1 MTEARYCTNCGATL
15 RAEASFCGS
24 CGISDLSTSDMKCP
38 QCGNDN
44 PVDARFC
51 EGCGASLSAPIASG
65 IGAAS
70 SELPMTSFID
80 AIKLGFS
87 NYFNFSGRATR
98 AEYWWFVLFLV
109 PVSLI
114 TWIPL
119 IGQVIWLAT
128 SIPTISLTTRRLH
141 DIGKSGWW
149 QLAYW
154 GLVIVCA
161 VGFFGPIVFL
171 IFVMS
176 EATGDSVAGAVL
188 VMFGIVMVVATVA
201 WIATGVVWIIWL
213 VRKGDEG
220 PNKYG
225 PDPRQPTSQQALIAS
240 SLLTC

>member
-1 MTEARYCTNCGATL
+1 MAVGQNCESCGAAL
-15 RAEASFCGS
+15 GMGASFCRD
-24 CGISDLSTSDMKCP
+24 CGASVRLVNDMKCP
-38 QCGNDN
+38 TCGNDN
-44 PVDARFC
+44 EEYAQFC
-51 EGCGASLSAPIASG
+51 GGCGTYLSAPIASG

-109 PVSLI
+109 PLSLI

-128 SIPTISLTTRRLH
+128 TIPGISLATRRLH
-141 DIGKSGWW
+141 DIGKKGWW
-149 QLAYW
+149 QLLFWIISIIAW
-154 GLVIVCA
+154 SASISFLFVGLMA
-161 VGFFGPIVFL
+161 
-171 IFVMS
+171 S
-176 EATGDSVAGAVL
+176 EEGDSSGFLFLLSGVAL
-188 VMFGIVMVVATVA
+188 VVA
-201 WIATGVVWIIWL
+201 IAVIAIAIKWF

-225 PDPRQPTSQQALIAS
+225 PDPRQAT
-240 SLLTC
+240 